1 MTARG
6 KIRLLLSVAAV
17 ALGMG
22 AATYAQHDASDRP
35 QAAAPPPTPV
45 DTVKVEKHPVRLW
58 HSFSAR
64 LEAVDEVS
72 LRPQVSGRI
81 VDIRFRD
88 GQPVRKDEVLF
99 VIDPRPFEAAVAQ
112 AKADLAGARERQTF
126 AGRELERARKLIRT
140 NAVPERIVDQREN
153 ETANARA
160 QVQAAAAR
168 LQQAEI
174 DLDHAY
180 VKAPIGGRVSRA
192 EVTVG
197 NLVQAGANSPVL
209 TTIVSDN
216 GIYADFDVDETTYL
230 RHVRSAGAG
239 AASERTIPVK
249 LTVGDGDGDVYE
261 GRIHAFD
268 NRIDPK
274 TGTIRARAHFA
285 NADGRLLPGMF
296 ATVRMGSASESE
308 AVLLSE
314 RAILTDQ
321 DRKFVYVVDAGS
333 KAAYR
338 EVKLGA
344 AVSGQRVILDGLKPG
359 EEVIVGGT
367 MVVRPNAPVA
377 PKDAAGKAGGE
388 APAPL
393 AAEG

>member
-1 MTARG
+1 MSARG

-17 ALGMG
+17 AVGMG
-22 AATYAQHDASDRP
+22 AATYAQHDASDQP
-35 QAAAPPPTPV
+35 QAAAPPATPV

-88 GQPVRKDEVLF
+88 GQPVRKGEVLF
-99 VIDPRPFEAAVAQ
+99 VIDPRPFDAAVAQ
-112 AKADLAGARERQTF
+112 AKADLAGARERRTF

-160 QVQAAAAR
+160 QVLAAAAR
-168 LQQAEI
+168 LQEAEI

-230 RHVRSAGAG
+230 RHVRSAGPG
-239 AASERTIPVK
+239 AASERAIPVK
-249 LTVGDGDGDVYE
+249 LTVGGEELSG

-296 ATVRMGSASESE
+296 ATVSMGSASESE
-308 AVLLSE
+308 AVLLTE

-321 DRKFVYVVDAGS
+321 DRKFVYVVDAAS

-338 EVKLGA
+338 EVRLGA
-344 AVSGQRVILDGLKPG
+344 AVSGQRVILDGLKAG
-359 EEVIVGGT
+359 EEVIVGGM

-377 PKDAAGKAGGE
+377 PKNDVGKAGGE
-388 APAPL
+388 SPARL

>member
-1 MTARG
+1 
-6 KIRLLLSVAAV
+6 
-17 ALGMG
+17 
-22 AATYAQHDASDRP
+22 
-35 QAAAPPPTPV
+35 
-45 DTVKVEKHPVRLW
+45 VKVEKHPVRLW